1 MVNKGVKMIKI
12 LNVFSKIMFFVL
24 FMGVL
29 ITSLA
34 HNLQLCTLFFGLQIV
49 FTYTAVLTE
58 DYTA

>member
-1 MVNKGVKMIKI
+1 MIKI

-24 FMGVL
+24 FTGVL

-49 FTYTAVLTE
+49 SVYTAIVTE
-58 DYTA
+58 EI

>member
-24 FMGVL
+24 FTGVL

-34 HNLQLCTLFFGLQIV
+34 HDLQLCTLFFGLQVV
-49 FTYTAVLTE
+49 FAYTAILTE
-58 DYTA
+58 EV

>member
-1 MVNKGVKMIKI
+1 MIRI

-24 FMGVL
+24 FIGVL

-34 HNLQLCTLFFGLQIV
+34 HNLQLCTIFFGLQIV

-58 DYTA
+58 EI